1 MIHRQIIAAALAA
14 VALQSHAE
22 GEISN
27 WTGTVGPIPVA
38 PKISSISFTA
48 SASAS
53 SNEFPGLRA
62 LIAEALE
69 NNPEIQ
75 AAYLGG

>member
-1 MIHRQIIAAALAA
+1 MIHKQILAAALTA
-14 VALQSHAE
+14 VALQSHAQ

-38 PKISSISFTA
+38 PKISSLSFTA

-53 SNEFPGLRA
+53 SNDFLACVP
-62 LIAEALE
+62 
-69 NNPEIQ
+69 
-75 AAYLGG
+75 